1 MPIDASDF
9 FSGRLISELATAT
22 TTGVTVQ
29 ADRMN
34 SGYKTAPTGE
44 FYMYIR
50 RKNDTD
56 SFVEKVKVAA
66 GSSTNSTTG
75 VVTLGT
81 LTRNISLT
89 SGTDSTGSSATL
101 TWPAGTLVYQGLGAE
116 VVERVALLNEANSF
130 SQEIDVT
137 GNNNYI
143 GLPSMTTA
151 NAPTYA
157 AGRMYFDTTDNLPKI
172 GAGGSFTNMT
182 SGSVA
187 DASTTVAGKVEEA
200 TLSEISAGTA
210 AGGTSAR
217 LFVNPSHVKKN
228 STGAA
233 EGNIV
238 ALNSSTQIDSTLLPN
253 IPVTK
258 LNSGTSAS
266 SSTFWRGDAT
276 WATPPSTTITT
287 TSRDYLVSGTSST
300 SATHTGSIQYY
311 DTINYSVPSSD
322 VVSGVSWSIDS
333 PIEIT
338 AYTSGSVAF
347 HLALGTTVISTVS
360 FTPSGVGTGRI
371 TGILYGTAAAGG
383 SVSVRGNLSITYTDG
398 TSTKS
403 AANYSS
409 NTVATNAG
417 QTLQLGYQNGTS
429 VTSILRGGRIT
440 KNSSTPFNQ

>member
-9 FSGRLISELATAT
+9 FSGRLISELATST

-75 VVTLGT
+75 VVTLGA

-238 ALNSSTQIDSTLLPN
+238 ALNSSTQVDSTLLPN

-266 SSTFWRGDAT
+266 SSTFWRGDGT
-276 WATPPSTTITT
+276 WAAPSFTSTDYEKLFVCAGSDSGSITHSASQQFFTTYTYTIPAN
-287 TSRDYLVSGTSST
+287 DLVSGV
-300 SATHTGSIQYY
+300 GYELE
-311 DTINYSVPSSD
+311 
-322 VVSGVSWSIDS
+322 
-333 PIEIT
+333 IEYECT
-338 AYTSGSVAF
+338 AYTSGSPTI
-347 HLALGTTVISTVS
+347 LLNLGSTNTSTISFST
-360 FTPSGVGTGRI
+360 FAAGKGKIKARC
-371 TGILYGTAAAGG
+371 YGTAAAGASVAVRTSLEMNFGAPG
-383 SVSVRGNLSITYTDG
+383 SDKHGNDY
-398 TSTKS
+398 ST
-403 AANYSS
+403 N
-409 NTVATNAG
+409 NVATNG
-417 QTLQLGYQNGTS
+417 TLDFKVGVVNGTM
-429 VTSILRGGRIT
+429 TSIARAGT
-440 KNSSTPFNQ
+440 FKKFSTSAF

>member
-137 GNNNYI
+137 GNNNYV

-172 GAGGSFTNMT
+172 GVGGSFTNMT

-238 ALNSSTQIDSTLLPN
+238 ALNSSAEIDSTLLPN

-258 LNSGTSAS
+258 LNSGTGAS
-266 SSTFWRGDAT
+266 SSTFLRGDYT
-276 WATPPSTTITT
+276 WATPSFTST
-287 TSRDYLVSGTSST
+287 DYVKAQIVSGTSSA
-300 SATHTGSIQYY
+300 SINHTGAAQYFTVYTESIPAN
-311 DTINYSVPSSD
+311 DL
-322 VVSGVSWSIDS
+322 VSGVSYQMDVAY
-333 PIEIT
+333 EMT
-338 AYTSGSVAF
+338 AFTSGTPAWGIY
-347 HLALGTTVISTVS
+347 LGTTILASVS
-360 FTPSGVGTGRI
+360 FTPSGTGTGSIRAKI
-371 TGILYGTAAAGG
+371 WGTAAAGG
-383 SVSVRGNLSITYTDG
+383 SVEVRAMIEMKFGSVSQCAYG
-398 TSTKS
+398 
-403 AANYSS
+403 AAN
-409 NTVATNAG
+409 VATNSS
-417 QTLQLGYQNGTS
+417 QTMQIGALNGTG
-429 VTSILRGGRIT
+429 VTSVLRAGDKTRL
-440 KNSSTPFNQ
+440 STTAS